1 MEEQTS
7 SDGRS
12 DPESS
17 QPRIFQVPG
26 ELSPVQLAWTWATK
40 RLKEAS
46 NYWIATTRPDGR
58 PHCRPVWG
66 VWLDET
72 FYFNTVSQAGRNLLT
87 NPAITVHL
95 ESGSQV
101 VILEGEAERVSD
113 PQLVQRLVHVFSQ
126 KYCGI
131 MEPNWVSEPFHAV
144 RPHLAFGWLADAS
157 GCDGGAYFQGTA
169 TCWRFR
175 ESEAEKEER

>member
-1 MEEQTS
+1 MEEQMS
-7 SDGRS
+7 SGGS
-12 DPESS
+12 SGPESR
-17 QPRIFQVPG
+17 QPRIFRIPG
-26 ELSPVQLAWTWATK
+26 PLEPVQLPWTWATK
-40 RLKEAS
+40 QLKEAD
-46 NYWIATTRPDGR
+46 NYWIATTRPGGR

-72 FYFNTVSQAGRNLLT
+72 LYFNTVSQAVRNLAI

-95 ESGSQV
+95 ESGSRV
-101 VILEGEAERVSD
+101 VILEGEAELVSD
-113 PQLVQRLVHVFSQ
+113 PLLVQRLVHVFSQ

-131 MEPNWVSEPFHAV
+131 TEPNWISEPFHVV

-175 ESEAEKEER
+175 ESEAGKEER